1 MFEKMRNL
9 FRKKRPIVRNKTG
22 LSRQR
27 NAIFSSVFGSSHM
40 VSGEKYEDGVSGS
53 GTSLVFDHKGMR
65 ANVRRMMYDSPICKA
80 IVDRFVST
88 VIDKGLV
95 LESTIDAD
103 VIGITEAEAQ
113 KWTRDVEKK
122 FNLWANSKSCHR
134 SGTMNFYQAQ
144 KFYAFSMFRDNDVF
158 VRMYYNDDP
167 QLLNPLQFSFIDPN
181 QIGEDGFTDT
191 SGTES
196 FEDGIKRDSKGI
208 EVSYNVLVQTK
219 PYTYK
224 NVNISKQKHGRTYM
238 LHGFI
243 ENYAGQTRG
252 YPFLAHAI
260 QDFNNL
266 EDFSLAQ
273 VKKAI
278 IQSNITIFTKPQAGE
293 NASNPMPQMSIS
305 GAGVVV
311 QEETAPIPSAEIEE
325 GVTYTG
331 IPQAYFSRPGSMGVF
346 DSKNGDE
353 LKPFANTSP
362 SENYGSFV
370 DAKVDYLSA
379 SVGMPIE
386 MLKMKFNN
394 NYSASRATLLMYW
407 KVVEKH
413 RQDIASDFLDSIYE
427 MWLSEEIASGRVKV
441 FGWNNPRI
449 KQAWLSSRWIGS
461 SLPNIDPLKQAK
473 AIKENIELGLST
485 LERESRNHNGTDG
498 ATNRRK
504 LAEELNELTTP
515 PWNKNA
521 EAEEEEKKGENDGKS
536 SKD

>member
-9 FRKKRPIVRNKTG
+9 FRKKRPIIRNKTG

-27 NAIFSSVFGSSHM
+27 NAIFSSVFGGSHM

-278 IQSNITIFTKPQAGE
+278 TQSNIAIFTKPQAGE
-293 NASNPMPQMSIS
+293 DASNPMAQMSIS
-305 GAGVVV
+305 GAGVVS
-311 QEETAPIPSAEIEE
+311 QEETAPIPNAEIEE

-331 IPQAYFSRPGSMGVF
+331 IPQADFSRPGAMGVF

-504 LAEELNELTTP
+504 LSEELKELTTP

-521 EAEEEEKKGENDGKS
+521 EAKEEEKGENDGKS